1 MADRRQARRMKQL
14 LTLLIIVGL
23 TALGFWQIP
32 QFGSYLLMLGLISSL
47 VIAHEL
53 GHFWVAKKVGV
64 KVERFGM
71 GLPFGP
77 ALLEKKIGET
87 TLCLHPVLLG
97 GYVSFP
103 DDNPDSDVPADSP
116 RRFENQPIKNR
127 AAIAVAGVVV
137 NAIMAYL
144 IMVFVYSAWG
154 VPSPGSMVGKIM
166 SPTSPAAAAGLMAG
180 DVVLK
185 ADNQLIDDPRK
196 LVSAIHA
203 HAMQPL
209 KLSIERKGQPMSVTV
224 VPNQKGK
231 IEIEITEIPRFVK
244 LQNPVEVLGRSYGFL
259 EEVVIGNG
267 QAMGEIITGKRDLKE
282 VYSVAGVI
290 KVGGQGIQ
298 RNGIVSGLILA
309 AMISIILAVMNIL
322 PIPMLDGGHL
332 LYMAIEAI
340 QGHPLKKEI
349 QEGVAQVSFVVLI
362 GLMGFVL
369 WNDIANH
376 LLKP

>member
-1 MADRRQARRMKQL
+1 MKQVI
-14 LTLLIIVGL
+14 TLLVLVGL
-23 TALGFWQIP
+23 TALGFWQVP
-32 QFGSYLLMLGLISSL
+32 QFASYLLMLGLISAL

-77 ALLEKKIGET
+77 ALLEKKIGDT
-87 TLCLHPVLLG
+87 TVCLHPVLLG

-103 DDNPDSDVPADSP
+103 DDNEDSDVPKDSP
-116 RRFENQPIKNR
+116 QRFENQPIRNR

-144 IMVFVYSAWG
+144 IMIFVYSAWG
-154 VPSPGSMVGKIM
+154 IPSPGTMIGKIM
-166 SPTSPAAAAGLMAG
+166 SPTSPAAAAGLLAG

-185 ADNQLIDDPRK
+185 ADNQPIEEPRK
-196 LVSAIHA
+196 LVQVIQA
-203 HAMQPL
+203 HALKPL
-209 KLSIERKGQPMSVTV
+209 NLSIERKGQPLTMTV

-231 IEIEITEIPRFVK
+231 IEIEITEIPRFTK
-244 LQNPVEVLGRSYGFL
+244 AKSPVEVMGRSYGFL
-259 EEVVIGNG
+259 QEVVVGNG

-298 RNGIVSGLILA
+298 KNGIVSGLILA

-322 PIPMLDGGHL
+322 PVPMLDGGHL
-332 LYMAIEAI
+332 LFMAIEAL
-340 QGHPLKKEI
+340 QGHPLKKEL
-349 QEGVAQVSFVVLI
+349 QEGIVQVSFVVLI

-376 LLKP
+376 LLK